1 MNAVRAAI
9 RVSELMLLYGVVQM
23 LGAIASPLH
32 LALTI
37 FYLYVGLSLIVAVE
51 WTLLPVLSLMH

>member
-9 RVSELMLLYGVVQM
+9 RVSELMLLYSAVQM
-23 LGAIASPLH
+23 LGASPLH